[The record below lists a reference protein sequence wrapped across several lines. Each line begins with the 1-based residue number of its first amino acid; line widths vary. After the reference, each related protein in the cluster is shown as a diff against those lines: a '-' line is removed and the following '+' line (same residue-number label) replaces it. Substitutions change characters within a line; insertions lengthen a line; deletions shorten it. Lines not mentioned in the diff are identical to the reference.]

1 LRESLLVPIPLYI
14 VTRRD
19 NSAQDTFIDQVTI
32 NDQYWVGGF
41 AAKYVGEDGEKHPW
55 TDIWGDEIEPYD
67 DANPGYSG
75 REGYVASSVP
85 SSGSSEYKYTY
96 STEGVED
103 YYSSDTPGDIH
114 VRLYGAYP
122 LEWGRPNESAEY
134 CVPNKLV
141 KRGTWQLPAEDTGP
155 NGKDL
160 PYPAPLTLY
169 EKGWYVFQY
178 TYSGGDRITNIKTQC
193 GDTHEMFRI
202 VKNEIGLVTAAYAD
216 QPTAPTR
223 ITDTVQVTGSFQESD
238 KGSIVK
244 LSLYKRA
251 GLVNSPG
258 ESNADGAPIC
268 TVIFTVDAAGTYTTK
283 DYIDD
288 NGYILADEQGTGRC
302 FTAEGGHYYW
312 IEEFLRPGANPLNP
326 KPSDYIQPPGEGQ
339 SPEDI
344 DILPPSVPE
353 VTTDADPTTSVN
365 KPFRD
370 TALVTN
376 IPDGNTKVYK
386 LWFTAYGPYADG
398 TVDCNSQLIYSNQSS
413 PITVTKNGRYES
425 DYITV
430 PTNGIVY
437 WVEHLED
444 EEGKIVDQG
453 ECGTRRENTYVIGP
467 DIPTTNTFEPFQ
479 VTPLYP
485 DAGYLTRQ
493 IGKIITLGFM
503 SMLGAWQLTNKNSWL
518 LRSRK

>member
-32 NDQYWVGGF
+32 NDQYWVAGF
-41 AAKYVGEDGEKHPW
+41 SGEYVGTDGKKHRW
-55 TDIWGDEIEPYD
+55 TDIWGDPIPEY
-67 DANPGYSG
+67 GVYSG
-75 REGYVASSVP
+75 QEGYLSDGTSN
-85 SSGSSEYKYTY
+85 SYKY
-96 STEGVED
+96 SASGVGG

-114 VRLYGAYP
+114 VSLYGAYP
-122 LEWGRPNESAEY
+122 LENGRPNESPEY

-141 KRGTWQLPAEDTGP
+141 RNGTWQLPAKDTALG
-155 NGKDL
+155 GADL

-178 TYSGGDRITNIKTQC
+178 TYNGGDRITDIKTQC

-202 VKNEIGLVTAAYAD
+202 IKNEIGLVTAVYAD
-216 QPTAPTR
+216 QPMAPTR
-223 ITDTVQVTGSFQESD
+223 ITDTVQVTGSFQDSD

-251 GLVNSPG
+251 GTTNNPG
-258 ESNADGAPIC
+258 VGNVDGAPLC

-283 DYIDD
+283 DYVDD
-288 NGYILADEQGTGRC
+288 KGYILEGKQGSGRC
-302 FTAEGGHYYW
+302 FAETAGHYYW
-312 IEEFLRPGANPLNP
+312 IEEFLHPGSNPLDP
-326 KPSDYIQPPGEGQ
+326 TPSDHIQPPGEGKP
-339 SPEDI
+339 PEAI
-344 DILPPSVPE
+344 DILPPPTPE

-376 IPDGNTKVYK
+376 IPEGNTKVYK
-386 LWFTAYGPYADG
+386 LWFTAYGPFADG
-398 TVDCNSQLIYSNQSS
+398 AVNCSSQLIYSNQSS

-425 DYITV
+425 DYITA

-444 EEGKIVDQG
+444 EDGNMVDQG
-453 ECGTRRENTYVIGP
+453 ECGARRENTYVIGP

-479 VTPLYP
+479 VTPRYP
-485 DAGYLTRQ
+485 DAGYISQQL
-493 IGKIITLGFM
+493 GKVIALGFI

-518 LRSRK
+518 LRKR